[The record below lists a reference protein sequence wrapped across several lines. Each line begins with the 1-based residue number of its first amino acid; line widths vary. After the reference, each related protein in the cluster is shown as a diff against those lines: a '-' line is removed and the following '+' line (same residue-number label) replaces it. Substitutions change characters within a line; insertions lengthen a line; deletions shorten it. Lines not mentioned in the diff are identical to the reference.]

1 MNTPVIYEYNGSK
14 ISFAHDENIMVNATE
29 MAKPFGK
36 RPVDWLKTQSA
47 IEFIKALTEVKILT
61 SPDFQSV
68 TVVKGGT
75 TESQGTWMHEDVALE
90 FARWLSPKFA
100 IWCNDR
106 IKELLTTGT
115 TSLQTYDV
123 PQSFSDALLLAAKQQ
138 KQIEDQQKAIELKN
152 QTIQTQSE
160 KIERDK
166 PKVVFADAVAG
177 SDSSVLVAELAK
189 MISQNG
195 FHIGQNRLFQWLRDK
210 GYLCKH
216 GERRNLPCQQYLDQG
231 LFALKA
237 NAFSINGEMKM
248 RNTVK
253 VTQKGCVYFING
265 FLSGRFNINA

>member
-36 RPVDWLKTQSA
+36 QAIDWLKTQSA
-47 IEFIKALTEVKILT
+47 KEFVDEYSKLKNIGLTDLV
-61 SPDFQSV
+61 QV
-68 TVVKGGT
+68 TRGGNMP
-75 TESQGTWMHEDVALE
+75 GTWMHEDVALE

-216 GERRNLPCQQYLDQG
+216 GERRNLPCQQYLDRG